1 MKDTYRDEYII
12 QSKMGTQRWNFHL
25 FRLYSRFLRF
35 WHFCRVAGAH
45 ALLVSALNVT
55 SAGQL
60 AGVPL
65 LIGGSTMLEMALTQL
80 LINMRYFLTSI
91 SLSQKLA
98 DDVRSRD
105 KFAIAYV
112 NTDEVFAIC
121 ASRTGVLSRSYL
133 YGLIIPPV
141 IGWVLG
147 TAFGALAGN
156 VLSSFLLNTLG
167 FLIYGMFLSIL
178 VPPARRSRSILPAE
192 LIAVLTSSLLYYIPY
207 FSFISPGFSIII
219 AASIAALIMCIFS
232 PLPDDAAQEV
242 KNDE

>member
-1 MKDTYRDEYII
+1 MTNISYNAKWGLRDGISICLGYIPVSFAFGI
-12 QSKMGTQRWNFHL
+12 FAVSQGLTPWQ
-25 FRLYSRFLRF
+25 
-35 WHFCRVAGAH
+35 AI
-45 ALLVSALNVT
+45 LVSALNVT

-65 LIGGSTMLEMALTQL
+65 LIGGSTVFEMALTQL

-98 DDVRSRD
+98 DDVRFGD

-112 NTDEVFAIC
+112 NTDEVFAVC
-121 ASRTGVLSRSYL
+121 AYKDGVLSRSYL
-133 YGLIIPPV
+133 YSLIIPPV

-147 TAFGALAGN
+147 TAVGAFAGN
-156 VLSSFLLNTLG
+156 VLSPFLLNTLG

-178 VPPARRSRSILPAE
+178 VPPARRSRSILLAE
-192 LIAVLTSSLLYYIPY
+192 LIAILFSSLLYYIPW

-219 AASIAALIMCIFS
+219 TASISALIMCFLAPI
-232 PLPDDAAQEV
+232 PDDVTQEV
-242 KNDE
+242 NVDE